1 MENQNLRIEKREGGD
16 WMKVKKKNKN
26 RVTSF
31 NIHINGD
38 LDLDLLTADLK
49 V

>member
-1 MENQNLRIEKREGGD
+1 
-16 WMKVKKKNKN
+16 MKVKKKN

-38 LDLDLLTADLK
+38 FDLDLLTADLK

>member
-1 MENQNLRIEKREGGD
+1 MENQNLRIERRGGGD
-16 WMKVKKKNKN
+16 WMKVKKKKN